1 MARVNYAGE
10 KRRKELEKQ
19 RKKEEKR
26 QRKLSG
32 TPENENED
40 GEQIEGESAVDAG
53 ESPAVTPPADSRDL

>member
-40 GEQIEGESAVDAG
+40 EQIEGESAVDAG